1 MSGITEILLI
11 AAIILG
17 LFMLPRI
24 LSRSPEAVQRS
35 RARNRP
41 LSGRVRVA
49 ILASAL
55 WPALLAFFLEPWNR
69 SWMLFFYAGAAPV
82 ALLWGI
88 YWAFSGFK
96 KQGR

>member
-11 AAIILG
+11 VALILA

-24 LSRSPEAVQRS
+24 LSGRPEAVQRS
-35 RARNRP
+35 RDPSRP
-41 LSGRVRVA
+41 LSGRIRVA

-55 WPALLAFFLEPWNR
+55 WPALLAFFLEPWNG
-69 SWMLFFYAGAAPV
+69 SWMIFFYAGVAPV

-88 YWAFSGFK
+88 YWALSGFK
-96 KQGR
+96 KQG